1 MLMGGVSLVVR
12 PLQLVGTI
20 ILARLLSPSDFG
32 TVTLA
37 MVLIGTSY
45 MFVGLGMD
53 AALVHSEMDR
63 KKVAFQAF
71 AISLFSGILSFLVL
85 SINAEIISS
94 ILGDVDVAVFRGLL
108 PIILFT
114 TLTIVPEA
122 MLSKELRFNR
132 LSAAVIISEIMYMI
146 VAIILAVMGYGLW
159 SLVYGKIASAL
170 VRVILVWLFNPS
182 WDWIK
187 PKKWDWDIMRSLLRF
202 GLQTTAGGIVS
213 YFHTHWDDWFV
224 GRQFGT
230 TALGYYSK
238 AYDLSNNVLSSF
250 SRSVINGVFFPSY
263 TKIQNEKERLT
274 RVYLKSYYVV
284 LLMMVPISLGM
295 LVLAPEL
302 VPVLLGPKWIPM
314 ITTLQIFAFMVLV
327 RPLSENTVPLFLA
340 VGRPNYMVRAG
351 LVLSVV
357 MVPLVIGLSNWGI
370 EGVAIAVVISHI
382 AGVAYNLVLVE
393 RILPGIIRPTLS
405 AFVKF
410 AVMGL
415 LMALCVQLVKPYVLQ
430 LVGGI
435 PNVLSLVILVMVGV
449 VVYCGLAFLT
459 QKTLIYELVQLF
471 LVGLKI
477 ENRFPKLA
485 AKVAE

>member
-1 MLMGGVSLVVR
+1 MVR

>member
-1 MLMGGVSLVVR
+1 MVR

-20 ILARLLSPSDFG
+20 ILARLLDPSDFG

-53 AALVHSEMDR
+53 AALIHSTMDR

-71 AISLFSGILSFLVL
+71 LISLVSGTLSFIVL

-132 LSAAVIISEIMYMI
+132 LSAAVILSEIIYMI
-146 VAIILAVMGYGLW
+146 VAIVLAVMGYGLW

-170 VRVILVWLFNPS
+170 VRTVLVWLFNPS
-182 WDWIK
+182 WEWIK
-187 PKKWDWDIMRSLLRF
+187 PKKWDGDITRSLLRY

-263 TKIQNEKERLT
+263 TKIQNETERLT
-274 RVYLKSYYVV
+274 RLYLKSYYVV

-314 ITTLQIFAFMVLV
+314 IVTLQIFAFMVLF

-340 VGRPNYMVRAG
+340 VGKPNYMVRAG

-357 MVPLVIGLSNWGI
+357 MVPLAIILSQWGI
-370 EGVAIAVVISHI
+370 EGVAVSVVISHLV
-382 AGVAYNLVLVE
+382 GVGYNLLLVE
-393 RILPGIIRPTLS
+393 RILPGIMRPTLI

-410 AVMGL
+410 AAMGFVM
-415 LMALCVQLVKPYVLQ
+415 AFIVQLSKPYILQ
-430 LVGGI
+430 LSGGI
-435 PNVLSLVILVMVGV
+435 PNVLSLTILILIGV

-459 QKTLIYELVQLF
+459 QRALIFELIQLF
-471 LVGLKI
+471 LVSLKI
-477 ENRFPKLA
+477 DTRFPRLA

>member
-1 MLMGGVSLVVR
+1 MVR

-284 LLMMVPISLGM
+284 LLMMV
-295 LVLAPEL
+295 
-302 VPVLLGPKWIPM
+302 
-314 ITTLQIFAFMVLV
+314 
-327 RPLSENTVPLFLA
+327 LSRWA
-340 VGRPNYMVRAG
+340 C
-351 LVLSVV
+351 
-357 MVPLVIGLSNWGI
+357 
-370 EGVAIAVVISHI
+370 
-382 AGVAYNLVLVE
+382 
-393 RILPGIIRPTLS
+393 
-405 AFVKF
+405 
-410 AVMGL
+410 
-415 LMALCVQLVKPYVLQ
+415 LC
-430 LVGGI
+430 
-435 PNVLSLVILVMVGV
+435 
-449 VVYCGLAFLT
+449 
-459 QKTLIYELVQLF
+459 
-471 LVGLKI
+471 
-477 ENRFPKLA
+477 
-485 AKVAE
+485 

>member
-1 MLMGGVSLVVR
+1 MVR

-170 VRVILVWLFNPS
+170 VRVILVWLYNPS

>member
-1 MLMGGVSLVVR
+1 MGGVSLVVR

-20 ILARLLSPSDFG
+20 ILARLLEPSDFG

-53 AALVHSEMDR
+53 AALVHSNLDR

-71 AISLFSGILSFLVL
+71 IISLFSGILSFAVL

-132 LSAAVIISEIMYMI
+132 LSAAVILSEIIYML

-159 SLVYGKIASAL
+159 SLVYGKLASAL
-170 VRVILVWLFNPS
+170 ARAIFVWLFNPS
-182 WDWIK
+182 WEWIK
-187 PKKWDWDIMRSLLRF
+187 PKTWDWDIMRSLLRY

-302 VPVLLGPKWIPM
+302 VPVLLGPKWLPM
-314 ITTLQIFAFMVLV
+314 VITLQIFAFMVLI

-357 MVPLVIGLSNWGI
+357 MVPLVIVLSRWGI
-370 EGVAIAVVISHI
+370 EGVAVAVVISHI
-382 AGVAYNLVLVE
+382 AGVAYNLFLVE
-393 RILPGIIRPTLS
+393 RILPGIMRPTLT

-410 AVMGL
+410 AAMGFV
-415 LMALCVQLVKPYVLQ
+415 MALIVQLSKPYVLQ
-430 LVGGI
+430 LTSGI
-435 PNVLSLVILVMVGV
+435 PNVWTLTILVLIGV

-459 QKTLIYELVQLF
+459 QKALIFELIQLF
-471 LVGLKI
+471 LTGLKI
-477 ENRFPKLA
+477 DGRFPKLA
-485 AKVAE
+485 AKFAE

>member
-1 MLMGGVSLVVR
+1 MGGVSLVVR

>member
-1 MLMGGVSLVVR
+1 
-12 PLQLVGTI
+12 
-20 ILARLLSPSDFG
+20 
-32 TVTLA
+32 
-37 MVLIGTSY
+37 
-45 MFVGLGMD
+45 
-53 AALVHSEMDR
+53 
-63 KKVAFQAF
+63 
-71 AISLFSGILSFLVL
+71 
-85 SINAEIISS
+85 
-94 ILGDVDVAVFRGLL
+94 
-108 PIILFT
+108 
-114 TLTIVPEA
+114 
-122 MLSKELRFNR
+122 
-132 LSAAVIISEIMYMI
+132 
-146 VAIILAVMGYGLW
+146 
-159 SLVYGKIASAL
+159 
-170 VRVILVWLFNPS
+170 
-182 WDWIK
+182 
-187 PKKWDWDIMRSLLRF
+187 
-202 GLQTTAGGIVS
+202 
-213 YFHTHWDDWFV
+213 
-224 GRQFGT
+224 
-230 TALGYYSK
+230 
-238 AYDLSNNVLSSF
+238 
-250 SRSVINGVFFPSY
+250 
-263 TKIQNEKERLT
+263 
-274 RVYLKSYYVV
+274 
-284 LLMMVPISLGM
+284 
-295 LVLAPEL
+295 
-302 VPVLLGPKWIPM
+302 M